1 MLQRQTASNSVVF
14 YASAKLQA
22 IGVRHAFSTRR
33 GGVSPAPFDS
43 LNLGNP
49 SDGDRR
55 DDQRRISQN
64 YALLLAAMGFAGDSP
79 LRVHQVH
86 DCAVATVQRGQPFDS
101 DCRADAIVSRDA
113 ARAIS
118 VRSADCVPVLI
129 SSDDGATVAA
139 VHAGWRGIVAG
150 VIPAAV
156 RRMNDSPASPQ
167 SLIAAIGP
175 CIGREAFEVGEDVLA
190 DFARVFGSA
199 APIERRGAGKGR
211 VDLREAVRLQ
221 LLAAGLRPD
230 RIDSTDRCTVT
241 HSEEFFS
248 HRRERGVTG
257 RMAAVIAPRPSSQIS
272 PSTP

>member
-1 MLQRQTASNSVVF
+1 VLLRQTASNSVVF

-33 GGVSPAPFDS
+33 GGVSPPPFDS

-49 SDGDRR
+49 SDGELR
-55 DDQRRISQN
+55 DDQRRINQN
-64 YALLLAAMGFAGDSP
+64 YALLLAAVGFAGSSP

-86 DCAVATVQRGQPFDS
+86 DCAVATVRPGQPFDS
-101 DCRADAIVSRDA
+101 DFRADAIVSRDA
-113 ARAIS
+113 QRAIS
-118 VRSADCVPVLI
+118 VRIADCVPVLL
-129 SSDDGATVAA
+129 SSDDGQTVAA

-156 RRMNDSPASPQ
+156 RRMVDSPASAQ

-175 CIGREAFEVGEDVLA
+175 CIGREAFEVGEDVLS
-190 DFARVFGSA
+190 DFARIFGAA

-211 VDLREAVRLQ
+211 VDLRVAARLQ
-221 LLAAGLRPD
+221 LLAAGLRSD

-241 HSEEFFS
+241 HGEEFFS

-257 RMAAVIAPRPSSQIS
+257 RMAAVIAPRPSSPTS
-272 PSTP
+272 APTP